1 MANLFNVL
9 DHEVSDD
16 VIGKIGAYLN
26 EPPARTKDGLA
37 KAIPAIL
44 CALHQ
49 KTATTAGQSDVF
61 GLLQRGG
68 FDARPRD
75 NLATIASSP
84 GGLADLAKVGGPLLA
99 MLFGARQSPLID
111 WLASAAGLS
120 KSAATSLLALA
131 VPMVLSVV
139 GRLAASTGTFDVA
152 SVTRLIKDQGAAL
165 SNASPPGL
173 AQALG
178 VSHCGEAPVRVAPAA
193 ASRGPWWWLLP
204 LLLLA
209 LLLFAWRS
217 CQREPVREPV
227 APPATLAPPRPVV
240 SLSAAPAAVKQGQ
253 CATLTWSSTNASNV
267 SIEPAVGKVD
277 PSVSK
282 QVCPAT
288 ITQYTITAAGAGG
301 SQTASTTVTVTALA
315 PRVKVFTEAALF
327 DFDKAVLKP
336 EGQEQIKAYREEA
349 KDDLSRA
356 DKVTITGHTDNVG
369 QHDYNATLSLQRAEA
384 VRDYLIVLGADASKF
399 QVIGAGETKPIADNT
414 TDVGRAMNR
423 RVEVEVI
430 GVEKP

>member
-49 KTATTAGQSDVF
+49 KTATTAGQNDVF
-61 GLLQRGG
+61 GMLQRGG

-99 MLFGARQSPLID
+99 TLFGARQSPLID
-111 WLASAAGLS
+111 WLASAAGLG

-131 VPMVLSVV
+131 VPMVLSVT
-139 GRLAASTGTFDVA
+139 GRLTASTGTFDVA
-152 SVTRLIKDQGAAL
+152 SVTRLIKDQGVAL
-165 SNASPPGL
+165 GSASPAGL

-178 VSHCGEAPVRVAPAA
+178 VSQCGEAPVRVQPAA
-193 ASRGPWWWLLP
+193 ASGGPWWWLLP

-209 LLLFAWRS
+209 LLFFAWRS
-217 CQREPVREPV
+217 CQREPVREAV
-227 APPATLAPPRPVV
+227 APPATLAPRPAPAV
-240 SLSAAPAAVKQGQ
+240 SFSAAPASVKQGE

-267 SIEPAVGKVD
+267 SIEPGVGKVD
-277 PSVSK
+277 PSGSK
-282 QVCPAT
+282 QVCPAST
-288 ITQYTITAAGAGG
+288 TQYTISVAGEGGSKTAA
-301 SQTASTTVTVTALA
+301 TTVSVTALA
-315 PRVKVFTEAALF
+315 PKAIIFSEAALF
-327 DFDKAVLKP
+327 EFDKSELKP
-336 EGQEQIKAYREEA
+336 EGKEKIREYRELA
-349 KDDLSRA
+349 KEELSRA
-356 DKVTITGHTDNVG
+356 NKVIITGYTDNVG
-369 QHDYNATLSLQRAEA
+369 APDYNATLSLKRAEA
-384 VRDYLIVLGADASKF
+384 VRDHLISLGADPTKF
-399 QVIGAGETKPIADNT
+399 QVSGAGEAKPIADNST
-414 TDVGRAMNR
+414 EEGRAQNR
-423 RVEVEVI
+423 RVEVLVI
-430 GVEKP
+430 GVEK

>member
-37 KAIPAIL
+37 KAVPAIL

-49 KTATTAGQSDVF
+49 KTATTAGQNDVF
-61 GLLQRGG
+61 GMLQRGG

-99 MLFGARQSPLID
+99 TLFGARQSPLID

-139 GRLAASTGTFDVA
+139 GRLTASTGTFDVA
-152 SVTRLIKDQGAAL
+152 SVTRLIKDQGVAL
-165 SNASPPGL
+165 GSASPAGL

-178 VSHCGEAPVRVAPAA
+178 VNQCGEAPVRVPPAA
-193 ASRGPWWWLLP
+193 ASGGPWWWLLP
-204 LLLLA
+204 LLLLP
-209 LLLFAWRS
+209 LLFFAWRS
-217 CQREPVREPV
+217 CQREPVREAGCRP
-227 APPATLAPPRPVV
+227 APAV
-240 SLSAAPAAVKQGQ
+240 SFSAAPASVKQGQ

-267 SIEPAVGKVD
+267 SIDPGVGKVD
-277 PSVSK
+277 PSGSK
-282 QVCPAT
+282 QVCPAST
-288 ITQYTITAAGAGG
+288 TQYTITAAGEGG
-301 SQTASTTVTVTALA
+301 SRTASTTVSVAALA
-315 PRVKVFTEAALF
+315 PKAMIFSEAALF
-327 DFDKAVLKP
+327 EFDKSELKP
-336 EGQEQIKAYREEA
+336 EGKEKINEYRELA
-349 KDDLSRA
+349 KDELSRA
-356 DKVTITGHTDNVG
+356 NKVIITGYTDNVG
-369 QHDYNATLSLQRAEA
+369 APDYNATLSLQRAEA
-384 VRDYLIVLGADASKF
+384 VRDYLISLGADPTKF
-399 QVIGAGETKPIADNT
+399 QVSGAGEAKPIADNST
-414 TDVGRAMNR
+414 EEGRAKNR
-423 RVEVEVI
+423 RVEVL
-430 GVEKP
+430 KSSA